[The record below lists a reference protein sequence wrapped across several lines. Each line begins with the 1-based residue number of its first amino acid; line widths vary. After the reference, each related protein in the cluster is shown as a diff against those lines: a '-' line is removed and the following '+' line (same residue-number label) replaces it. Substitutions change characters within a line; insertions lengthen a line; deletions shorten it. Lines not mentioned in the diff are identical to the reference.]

1 MKIVHFK
8 KLKDGMVKF
17 VLENGE
23 EILAHEDLILKYE
36 LLRSKEVDA
45 KQLEQ
50 IQQENEIYQLYT
62 VALNYLKI
70 KMRSKKE
77 VATYLKQKQ
86 MDAKKIEQVLE
97 ILSRQGYLQESIYA
111 DAFVHDRMVLS
122 MDGPLKIADELRK
135 NEISDEEIDR
145 ALTCFS
151 EELEQEKVQNYIQKQ
166 LRINKRKSSTRLKQ
180 KLKMDLE
187 RLGYHAS
194 IYQSELSRLEVDD
207 TNLYQEEYQK
217 LLQKLSKKYQ
227 GKELEWRIKQKL
239 YQKGF
244 RKEE

>member
-77 VATYLKQKQ
+77 IATYLKQKQ

-97 ILSRQGYLQESIYA
+97 LSLI
-111 DAFVHDRMVLS
+111 H
-122 MDGPLKIADELRK
+122 I
-135 NEISDEEIDR
+135 
-145 ALTCFS
+145 
-151 EELEQEKVQNYIQKQ
+151 
-166 LRINKRKSSTRLKQ
+166 
-180 KLKMDLE
+180 
-187 RLGYHAS
+187 
-194 IYQSELSRLEVDD
+194 
-207 TNLYQEEYQK
+207 
-217 LLQKLSKKYQ
+217 
-227 GKELEWRIKQKL
+227 
-239 YQKGF
+239 
-244 RKEE
+244 